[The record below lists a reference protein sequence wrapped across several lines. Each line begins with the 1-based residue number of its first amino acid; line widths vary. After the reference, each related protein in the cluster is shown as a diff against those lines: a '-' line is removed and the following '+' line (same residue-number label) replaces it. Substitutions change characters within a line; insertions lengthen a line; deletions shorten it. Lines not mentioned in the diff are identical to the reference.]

1 MNTMKAEQF
10 CVQGERITIV
20 FPESKYDLIRH
31 KVIKAQAEA
40 SFKIE
45 KLENFV
51 MLNGGWV
58 REF

>member
-1 MNTMKAEQF
+1 MKAEQF

>member
-1 MNTMKAEQF
+1 MKAEQF

-31 KVIKAQAEA
+31 KIIKAQTEA

-51 MLNGGWV
+51 MLNGGWMKD
-58 REF
+58 F